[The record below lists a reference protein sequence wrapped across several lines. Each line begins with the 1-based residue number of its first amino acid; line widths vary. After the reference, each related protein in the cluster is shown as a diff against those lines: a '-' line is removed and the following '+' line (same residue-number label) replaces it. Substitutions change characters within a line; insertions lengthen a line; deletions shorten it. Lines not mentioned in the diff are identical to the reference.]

1 MSTVTDTLYV
11 APVTVLG
18 IGNVI
23 LRDEGFGVRVVEY
36 LAAQYDFPDEV
47 QLVDGG
53 TLGIELTQYV
63 TGTDKLLI
71 IDSINGG
78 AQPGTVFRFADD
90 EIRAHFATKLSAH
103 EVGIQDVLT
112 MLELTGRRIPHTVV
126 IGAQPYDIGAGVGLS
141 ERMQKLLPAMAA
153 HALCELT
160 AWGID
165 YRVKETPADLALSS
179 VAEAKG
185 ENVCN

>member
-1 MSTVTDTLYV
+1 MSADAKSLYV

-36 LAAQYDFPDEV
+36 LAARYDFPDEV

-63 TGTDKLLI
+63 TGTNRLLI

-78 AQPGTVFRFADD
+78 AVPGTQFRFADA
-90 EIRAHFATKLSAH
+90 EIKAHFAAKLSAH

-112 MLELTGRRIPHTVV
+112 MLELTGRKVPHTVV

-141 ERMQKLLPAMAA
+141 KQMQKLLPVMAA
-153 HALCELT
+153 RALSELT
-160 AWGID
+160 AWEVS
-165 YRVKETPADLALSS
+165 YHEKQTTTALNLSS
-179 VAEAKG
+179 VAEAG